1 MVNQCLVT
9 SSNSFASCVL
19 NVADALFRSR
29 SGEDHEATVLIK
41 TQFMTFWDGLM
52 TEEGCQILIMGA
64 TNRPDDVDAAILR
77 RMPSKYYIGLPV
89 SILHPSSSSYIT
101 LYGLFMVRVSLE
113 TPSTR

>member
-1 MVNQCLVT
+1 MQQFYLMFSVRALCNY
-9 SSNSFASCVL
+9 F
-19 NVADALFRSR
+19 ADALFRSR

-89 SILHPSSSSYIT
+89 RAQQQYSCK
-101 LYGLFMVRVSLE
+101 
-113 TPSTR
+113 